1 VRRVAGAVL
10 LGLLGCTPLEGQPD
24 ATVPADA
31 VVGAD
36 TGPPPSDA
44 TRPRAACLGQPLG
57 TPGELLAGLPG
68 WQRVSW
74 SRSQFAARAMLPLPS
89 GGWVVA
95 TYGTPTGQSGIDAA
109 LLRLTP
115 DGRIDRTYG
124 DNGYD
129 RIDGVA
135 GRAGVDVL
143 HAATVDTEGRLLFG
157 GWNAV
162 PGAVQNRGVV
172 LRLLP
177 DGRRDPD
184 FGTDGVQSVAVPG
197 GMSGFVLFADTAGVV
212 LAGTHADNVLG
223 TSGVVVRLDAQGAL
237 DPGFGQEAV
246 VELGNLGAVRDV
258 LRDGDGYLL
267 LASSIEAEGLRPTL
281 LRLTATGALDRDFG
295 VGGRLVHAESWVA
308 PAAMHRDGDGVLIA
322 GAYLPF
328 TQAALG
334 LSTLVRFAP
343 TGADLSFG
351 AEGHFTSREGFLSFV
366 STAQSTARQCDG
378 ALLVL
383 QSTFVGGVALQRIRP
398 DGTVDREF
406 GRAGTVL
413 LPRTTSPSAAGAVLL
428 DGDGRSAVTLSYTEG
443 GELGLHRVAL

>member
-1 VRRVAGAVL
+1 MRRVAGAVL

-24 ATVPADA
+24 ASAPIDA
-31 VVGAD
+31 GVGAD
-36 TGPPPSDA
+36 TGPPPVDA
-44 TRPRAACLGQPLG
+44 ARPRAACLGQPLG
-57 TPGELLAGLPG
+57 APGEVLAGLPG

-74 SRSQFAARAMLPLPS
+74 SRTNHSARAMLPIAS
-89 GGWVVA
+89 GGWMVA
-95 TYGTPTGQSGIDAA
+95 AYGTPTGQSGIDAV
-109 LLRLTP
+109 LLRVTP

-143 HAATVDTEGRLLFG
+143 HAAAVDAEGRLLFG

-162 PGAVQNRGVV
+162 PGAVQNRGLV

-177 DGRRDPD
+177 DGRRDPG
-184 FGTDGVQSVAVPG
+184 FGTDGVQSVAAPG
-197 GMSGFVLFADTAGVV
+197 GMSGLALFADAAGVV

-223 TSGVVVRLDAQGAL
+223 NTGVVVRLDAQGAL
-237 DPGFGQEAV
+237 DPGFGQDAV
-246 VELGNLGAVRDV
+246 VQLGNLGAVRAV

-267 LASSIEAEGLRPTL
+267 LASSTEAEGLRPTL
-281 LRLTATGALDRDFG
+281 LRLTAAGALDRAFG

-308 PAAMHRDGDGVLIA
+308 PASMHRDGDGVLVA

-328 TQAALG
+328 TQSAIG
-334 LSTLVRFAP
+334 PGTLVRFAP
-343 TGADLSFG
+343 AGADLSFG

-383 QSTFVGGVALQRIRP
+383 QSTFGGGVSLQRIRP
-398 DGTVDREF
+398 DGAVDREF

-413 LPRTTSPSAAGAVLL
+413 LPRTTSQASGGAVLL
-428 DGDGRSAVTLSYTEG
+428 DADGRSAVTLSYTEG
-443 GELGLHRVAL
+443 GEMGLHRLAL